1 MKKGTIE
8 GAVPL
13 VAWAVPDARNGTARI
28 IVAAMR
34 TAAARGTRSLILGSA
49 AYDPCSF
56 GKSHFAVSGS
66 ATTARTAGLISRQ
79 RPPREARRPHPARAP
94 DGRPGEGRVTGGRP
108 LRSSRT
114 RCARSRATL
123 TPRGRHFVEQ
133 RETFADEGGQVLRLT
148 RRHQVASDDDL
159 LIDDVRTDE
168 LEVALDRPPGRQP
181 MVLVRAGGE
190 EELRPVADREDRLL
204 PLEERL
210 DERDRRVVRAKAIR
224 REAAPDEQG
233 VELVGPHVRER
244 ALDDRG
250 LAALV
255 AVQLLA
261 GFETDDRHLVAG
273 LPECVVGLAE
283 FGVLEAVGKHT
294 RDLHSCS
301 PLLRPAAVVRP
312 TAVPV
317 RPRQCAARAGP

>member
-1 MKKGTIE
+1 MKKGTID

-94 DGRPGEGRVTGGRP
+94 DGRPGEGRVPRGRP

-114 RCARSRATL
+114 RRARSRATL

-133 RETFADEGGQVLRLT
+133 RETFADERGQILRLT
-148 RRHQVASDDDL
+148 RRHQVPVDDDL
-159 LIDDVRTDE
+159 LIDDVRADE
-168 LEVALDRPPGRQP
+168 LEVALDRRRGRRRSGGRRRPEPGDVASAAGSARVHPRRSRAARQSACHAELASRVTSRSAFVTIAAVALAGL
-181 MVLVRAGGE
+181 VL
-190 EELRPVADREDRLL
+190 LL
-204 PLEERL
+204 
-210 DERDRRVVRAKAIR
+210 VVRPALER
-224 REAAPDEQG
+224 G
-233 VELVGPHVRER
+233 GVVELVVVV
-244 ALDDRG
+244 
-250 LAALV
+250 V
-255 AVQLLA
+255 AVISILL
-261 GFETDDRHLVAG
+261 FERW
-273 LPECVVGLAE
+273 
-283 FGVLEAVGKHT
+283 
-294 RDLHSCS
+294 
-301 PLLRPAAVVRP
+301 LRTP
-312 TAVPV
+312 
-317 RPRQCAARAGP
+317 

>member
-56 GKSHFAVSGS
+56 GKNHFAVSGS

-79 RPPREARRPHPARAP
+79 RSPRVARRTRRARSP
-94 DGRPGEGRVTGGRP
+94 DGRPEEGPAPRGRAR
-108 LRSSRT
+108 RSSRT
-114 RCARSRATL
+114 RRATSRAAL
-123 TPRGRHFVEQ
+123 ASCGRHFVEE
-133 RETFADEGGQVLRLT
+133 REPLADERGQILRLT
-148 RRHQVASDDDL
+148 RRH
-159 LIDDVRTDE
+159 
-168 LEVALDRPPGRQP
+168 
-181 MVLVRAGGE
+181 
-190 EELRPVADREDRLL
+190 
-204 PLEERL
+204 
-210 DERDRRVVRAKAIR
+210 
-224 REAAPDEQG
+224 EAAVD
-233 VELVGPHVRER
+233 
-244 ALDDRG
+244 A
-250 LAALV
+250 
-255 AVQLLA
+255 
-261 GFETDDRHLVAG
+261 DDRHLVAG
-273 LPECVVGLAE
+273 LPERVVGLAE

-294 RDLHSCS
+294 RDLHGCS

-317 RPRQCAARAGP
+317 RSRQCAARAGP